1 MTQSNILNVKLFNSQ
16 LDKLKSGIKK
26 GTKVTL
32 KLSSN
37 VVGNSNNE
45 NNFLHK
51 LLLTNTQVS
60 RLCKAI
66 ENNFSANIK
75 LSKTQLHKI
84 GQSAGFLGRL
94 LEPLL
99 KTGLSLMRNIFKTLA
114 KSVLILLGL
123 TAAASTTDAAI
134 HKKMFGSDNTTL
146 KISNEEMNIMTSL
159 M

>member
-60 RLCKAI
+60 RLRKAI

-75 LSKTQLHKI
+75 LSKNHLHKI

-94 LEPLL
+94 LELLL

-134 HKKMFGSDNTTL
+134 HKKMFGSGNTTL
-146 KISNEEMNIMTSL
+146 KISNEEMNIMISL